1 MSVLR
6 GIALVTALASVLSS
20 PALAADPLPQPGCQ
34 GFAFEDGDADQTNVL
49 VPAQFRTPSTEM
61 TGGFLLYDE
70 ATKKTTFNI
79 VVKDLQATVPT
90 GFMSIAWQANLTT
103 PDGTN
108 AFIRALLDATG
119 SIIYEW
125 GAPDAT
131 LPVTRNV
138 VQGTTTGKLFTG
150 PNGVVQL
157 DVPAAL
163 APAGATLDNVSGT
176 TYQSNAS
183 GPNAV
188 PPTVSRGLSQIMDT
202 TDSGVFTVGPCPPEE
217 PGG

>member
-1 MSVLR
+1 MSVSR
-6 GIALVTALASVLSS
+6 RIALVAAAMCVYTT

-34 GFAFEDGDADQTNVL
+34 GLAFEDPDADQANTL
-49 VPAQFRTPSTEM
+49 VPAQFTTPSTEM
-61 TGGFLLYDE
+61 TGGFLLYDPV
-70 ATKKTTFNI
+70 KQKTTFNI
-79 VVKDLQATVPT
+79 VVKDLQATVPA

-119 SIIYEW
+119 SLIYEW

-138 VQGTTTGKLFTG
+138 VQGTTTGKLFPG
-150 PNGVVQL
+150 ANGVVQL
-157 DVPAAL
+157 DVPATL
-163 APAGATLDNVSGT
+163 APAGATLSNVSGT
-176 TYQSNAS
+176 TYQSNMS

-188 PPTVSRGLSQIMDT
+188 PPLVTRGLSQIMDT
-202 TDSGVFTVGPCPPEE
+202 TDPGEFTVSPCPED
-217 PGG
+217 